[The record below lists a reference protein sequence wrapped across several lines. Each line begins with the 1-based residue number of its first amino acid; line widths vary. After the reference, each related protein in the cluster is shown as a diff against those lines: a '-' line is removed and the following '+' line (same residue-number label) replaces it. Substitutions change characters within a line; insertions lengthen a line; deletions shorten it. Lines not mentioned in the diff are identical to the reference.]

1 MLVRRWLQ
9 RPWTCCLVSPVGLT
23 FTQARKTNKT
33 PCIVPREIL
42 LKKGYNV
49 VALQRSETPELV
61 KLADTYSGSLV
72 ISKGDVAKDEDNK
85 ASLVAAVDVA
95 MQMYSRLDG
104 LILNAGTLSPLGKI
118 SSMTD
123 RLAEHKALFDTNYFS
138 LVSIISHALPFLNE
152 RANKDLQERE
162 EISGRIVMV
171 SSGAS
176 TGGVAGWGAYSASK
190 AAMNS
195 LARTLGNEEPNIST
209 LAVRPGVV
217 DTEMQTSL
225 RATGEQHMSA
235 KDFSKFTGL
244 HERGE
249 LVPPEKPGAVLAGL
263 AIKATKEWSGN
274 FVSWDAEEMKEYAM

>member
-1 MLVRRWLQ
+1 MSSAATIIL
-9 RPWTCCLVSPVGLT
+9 TGGSKGLGL
-23 FTQARKTNKT
+23 AAL
-33 PCIVPREIL
+33 EIL
-42 LKKGYNV
+42 LKNGYNV

-85 ASLVAAVDVA
+85 AAVDVA
-95 MQMYSRLDG
+95 MQMFSRLDG

-118 SSMTD
+118 SSMAG

-138 LVSIISHALPFLNE
+138 LVSLISHALPFLNE
-152 RANKDLQERE
+152 RANKDLQEGE

-195 LARTLGNEEPNIST
+195 LARTLGNEELHIST

-217 DTEMQTSL
+217 DTEMQASL
-225 RATGEQHMSA
+225 RATGEQYMSA

-263 AIKATKEWSGN
+263 AIKATKELSGS
-274 FVSWDAEEMKEYAM
+274 FVSWDAEEMKGYAM